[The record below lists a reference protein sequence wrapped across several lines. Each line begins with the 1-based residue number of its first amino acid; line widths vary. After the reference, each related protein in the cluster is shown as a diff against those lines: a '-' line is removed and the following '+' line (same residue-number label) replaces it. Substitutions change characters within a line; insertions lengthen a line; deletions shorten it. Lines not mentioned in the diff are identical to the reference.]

1 MGIETAPQ
9 QSLGRIDPSS
19 LIGKPEA
26 VVEPRA
32 VAQLADAFRNGFI
45 TADDIVARVGETGK
59 AKKKLELQLT
69 NEASSPEAQAA
80 RQNQT
85 KLAGARAGAAL
96 PLVQPQADLMQSE
109 MERQAAYQKF
119 PAAAFFDQYAPA
131 LGLEQPMDAAG
142 KPDWAKKAE
151 IGSQLAV
158 WQTDKEKAKQEL
170 ANIDTHASADGTQ
183 LIPVTKQGTPVPVSH
198 VKALQDKLNKPF
210 QYIPAG
216 TASVTPGAAPAPAA
230 PAPNRPTTT
239 LYGADAQ
246 AAADYAERAASGGAP
261 SVTPTP
267 SAPVSPMVVPRT
279 SAPSAK
285 PSIGANPPAGTPI
298 GDTGFSLGPPKAKDM
313 QDKAPTEAQ
322 QRAELALARFA
333 QSNDMFKSLRD
344 AGYDPTSIG
353 SWMDSFLPQVLKTGD
368 RKAYESAVDAWSQGL
383 LRLESGAAISR
394 QEKSWYERAFFPQ
407 VNDPPAVVE
416 SKGQMRR
423 DIEKM
428 VGEIAQ
434 AGAVVSPE
442 SAAQVKRIYEQANAN
457 VTPNGVKAPSAGAP
471 APAVEIPGIGK
482 VRKRPD
488 GQYERVK

>member
-1 MGIETAPQ
+1 MGIETGPQ

-32 VAQLADAFRNGFI
+32 VAQLSEAFRNGYI
-45 TADDIVARVGETGK
+45 TADDIVARVGENGK
-59 AKKKLELQLT
+59 AKKKAELQFAT
-69 NEASSPEAQAA
+69 EATSPEAISA
-80 RQNQT
+80 RKNQT
-85 KLAGARAGAAL
+85 ALAGAQAGASL
-96 PLVQPQADLMQSE
+96 PLVQPHADLQAAE
-109 MERQAAYQKF
+109 MERQAAYQKY
-119 PAAAFFDQYAPA
+119 PAAAFFDQFAPA
-131 LGLEQPMDAAG
+131 LGLEQPMDSQG
-142 KPDWAKKAE
+142 KPDWSKKAE
-151 IGSQLAV
+151 IGAQLAV
-158 WQTDKEKAKQEL
+158 WQTNKEKAKQEL

-198 VKALQDKLNKPF
+198 VKQLQDNLNKPF

-216 TASVTPGAAPAPAA
+216 TASVGAAPAAASVAA

-246 AAADYAERAASGGAP
+246 AAADFAQKSAAGVSP
-261 SVTPTP
+261 V
-267 SAPVSPMVVPRT
+267 SAPVQPQVVPKTAAT
-279 SAPSAK
+279 SVK
-285 PSIGANPPAGTPI
+285 PSIGGGTPAGTPI

-333 QSNDMFKSLRD
+333 QSNDMFKSLRE

-416 SKGQMRR
+416 SKGSMRR

-442 SAAQVKRIYEQANAN
+442 SAAQVKRIYEQANQN
-457 VTPNGVKAPSAGAP
+457 VTPNGVKGGGAGTTGA
-471 APAVEIPGIGK
+471 AVEIPGIGK

-488 GQYERVK
+488 GQYERVQ